1 MRNITVSVE
10 ENIYHRARVR
20 AAEQRTSVSAIVRRI
35 LSEVA
40 SEETEEERLRRLEE
54 ETVARI
60 DARETEFS
68 ADERLSREL
77 IHERDAVS

>member
-10 ENIYHRARVR
+10 DNIYHRARVR

-35 LSEVA
+35 LSDVA
-40 SEETEEERLRRLEE
+40 SEETREERLRRLEE
-54 ETVARI
+54 ETVKSI
-60 DARETEFS
+60 DARE
-68 ADERLSREL
+68 ADFRAGDRLSREE